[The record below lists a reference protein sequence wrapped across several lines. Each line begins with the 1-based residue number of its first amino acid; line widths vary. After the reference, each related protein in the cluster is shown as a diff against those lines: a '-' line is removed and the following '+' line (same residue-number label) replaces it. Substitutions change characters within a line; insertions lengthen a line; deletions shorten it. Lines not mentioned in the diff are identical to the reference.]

1 MAAVV
6 EQAGLKRQRKTVLG
20 HQEDP
25 DARQAAFRA
34 DLDCM
39 IHSARGEDECHG
51 DTLDDDVLVR
61 LWTHGQVR
69 RYGAWLPLCRSTAI
83 DTLLRFGVA
92 PVLLLRVQLGAAW
105 MFLLMGLLSV
115 AATVENVYAWREEEE
130 VLGGTGTG
138 ASINA
143 STAAQVV
150 GVVVPCSVRVV

>member
-39 IHSARGEDECHG
+39 IRSARGEDECHG
-51 DTLDDDVLVR
+51 DTLDNDVLVR

-130 VLGGTGTG
+130 VVGGTGTG

-143 STAAQVV
+143 STAAQV